1 MSNNRIDNIS
11 IENAKIILR
20 NFSGAESNFNR
31 KGDRSFGV
39 IIENPEAAKD
49 LANIGWNVKCIP
61 AKSPDETDLYFIK
74 VAVSYD
80 NYPPKVI
87 MVTQRKKS
95 PLDSSNIGNL
105 DFADIKTVDLII
117 SPYCWEVSG
126 KRGIK
131 AYLKTMYVTIE
142 EDEFAYK
149 YED

>member
-1 MSNNRIDNIS
+1 MSKNTISNIS

-20 NFSGAESNFNR
+20 NFSGEESKFNR

-39 IIENPEAAKD
+39 IIEDQKVAEE
-49 LANIGWNVKCIP
+49 LSQIGWNVKAI
-61 AKSPDETDLYFIK
+61 KNSNPDENDIYFIK

-117 SPYCWEVSG
+117 SPYCWEVNG
-126 KRGIK
+126 NRGIK